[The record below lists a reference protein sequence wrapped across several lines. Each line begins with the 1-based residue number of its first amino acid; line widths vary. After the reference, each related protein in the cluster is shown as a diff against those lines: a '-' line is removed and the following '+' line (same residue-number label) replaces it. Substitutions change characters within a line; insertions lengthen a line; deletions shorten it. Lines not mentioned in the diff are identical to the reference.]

1 MQYPD
6 SVRRR
11 SGLHV
16 LAVALLILAMS
27 GCQKIEL
34 ERAEGTK
41 LNWDTLRGQWVL
53 VNYWAEWCKP
63 CLEEIPEL
71 NELDKAPDITVLA
84 VNFDGVR
91 GDALVELGERM
102 GIEFTMLA
110 DDPGPGCGWRLPV
123 ALPATFLVDPGCDL
137 VETRFGPQTEEELR
151 AVIGG

>member
-53 VNYWAEWCKP
+53 VNYLSLIHISEP
-63 CLEEIPEL
+63 
-71 NELDKAPDITVLA
+71 
-84 VNFDGVR
+84 
-91 GDALVELGERM
+91 
-102 GIEFTMLA
+102 
-110 DDPGPGCGWRLPV
+110 
-123 ALPATFLVDPGCDL
+123 
-137 VETRFGPQTEEELR
+137 TRPY
-151 AVIGG
+151 